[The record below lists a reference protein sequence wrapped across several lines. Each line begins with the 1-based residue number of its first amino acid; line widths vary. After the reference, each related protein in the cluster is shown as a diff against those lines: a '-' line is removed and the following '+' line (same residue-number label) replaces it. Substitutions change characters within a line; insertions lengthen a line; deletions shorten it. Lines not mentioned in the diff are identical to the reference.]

1 MRILF
6 WLLMV
11 MSLYGGGLIGGGLV
25 AAIINGWSPLEAKV
39 VALGFLGLALVMQV
53 ILALRRRGVLR

>member
-1 MRILF
+1 
-6 WLLMV
+6 